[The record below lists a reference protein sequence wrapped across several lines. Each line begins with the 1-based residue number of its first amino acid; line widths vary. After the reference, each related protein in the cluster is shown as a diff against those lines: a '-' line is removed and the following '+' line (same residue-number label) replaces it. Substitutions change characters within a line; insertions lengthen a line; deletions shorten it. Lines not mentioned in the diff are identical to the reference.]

1 MSDASSVPSGSASP
15 SLADLMQ
22 ILLQELESTD
32 PIDFADLPA
41 DEDALRQRCIGH
53 VLRQFV
59 NAHEMGLDPQS
70 TVVTL
75 LATCSHLLLEN
86 VTLQA
91 RLLRTQPEGREVDL
105 NSLLDGIFR
114 RPGRS

>member
-1 MSDASSVPSGSASP
+1 MSDTSHHPNAAGSP
-15 SLADLMQ
+15 DLDDLIR
-22 ILLQELESTD
+22 ILLRELESSD
-32 PIDFADLPA
+32 PIDFADLPT
-41 DEDALRQRCIGH
+41 DENRLRDRCIGH

-75 LATCSHLLLEN
+75 LTTCSHLLLEN
-86 VTLQA
+86 ITLQA
-91 RLLRTQPEGREVDL
+91 RLLRSQPGGRDVDIDT
-105 NSLLDGIFR
+105 LLEGIFR

>member
-1 MSDASSVPSGSASP
+1 MTDLSHTPGGGDELSVAE
-15 SLADLMQ
+15 LIQ
-22 ILLQELESTD
+22 VLLQELESGN
-32 PIDFADLPA
+32 PIDFADLPT
-41 DEDALRQRCIGH
+41 DENRLRQRCIDH

-59 NAHEMGLDPQS
+59 NAHDMGLDPQA

-91 RLLRTQPEGREVDL
+91 RLLRTTDEGREVDV
-105 NSLLDGIFR
+105 NSLLEGIFR
-114 RPGRS
+114 RPGQS

>member
-1 MSDASSVPSGSASP
+1 MTDLSAQPSGDAGVP
-15 SLADLMQ
+15 IAELIQM
-22 ILLQELESTD
+22 LLQELESTN

-41 DEDALRQRCIGH
+41 DENQLRQRCIGH

-59 NAHEMGLDPQS
+59 NAHDMGLDPQS
-70 TVVTL
+70 AVVTL

-86 VTLQA
+86 VALQA
-91 RLLRTQPEGREVDL
+91 RLMRTHEQGREVDMEQ
-105 NSLLDGIFR
+105 LLDGIFR